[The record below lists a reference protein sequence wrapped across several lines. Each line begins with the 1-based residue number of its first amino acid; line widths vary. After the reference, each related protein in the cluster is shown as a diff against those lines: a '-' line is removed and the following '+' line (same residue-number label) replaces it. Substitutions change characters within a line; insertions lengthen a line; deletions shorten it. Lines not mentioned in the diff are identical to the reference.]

1 MTDATIQTVD
11 AGKLT
16 EILQSM
22 GFRAESFDDANGTP
36 CLRSATSGV
45 GFTIRMGNRA
55 LPPAAGFTDFS
66 YIAVI
71 KIMEG
76 QFPIDRL
83 NEWNRQRR
91 FSKLH
96 SRDDFLVLDF
106 DVLVAGG
113 VSEAYLR
120 QSVGLWDRLIQDL
133 VLFLRGDSAVDAGQA
148 A

>member
-1 MTDATIQTVD
+1 MADATIMAID

-16 EILQSM
+16 EILQAM
-22 GFRAESFDDANGTP
+22 GFRAEAFEDANGAA

-45 GFTIRMGNRA
+45 GFTIRFGNRA
-55 LPPAAGFTDFS
+55 LPPAEGFTDFT

-76 QFPIDRL
+76 QFPLSRI
-83 NEWNRQRR
+83 NEWNQVRR
-91 FSKLH
+91 FCKLH
-96 SRDDFLVLDF
+96 TRDDFLVLDL

-113 VSEAYLR
+113 VTEAYVR
-120 QSVGLWDRLIQDL
+120 QTVGLWDRLIQDL
-133 VLFLRGDSAVDAGQA
+133 VMFLRGDSVADAGKA